1 MEMIMVVLVLCSR
14 FLCSRFLCSG
24 SCVLCSVPFCFFCAA
39 KSCRKFS
46 GAISLP
52 QNKKPTRLRV
62 GWNFSFIAL
71 TTNSPLA
78 SYLGGTQNRNQYE
91 QARICSQSNK
101 GKI

>member
-1 MEMIMVVLVLCSR
+1 VLPFFVLPLFVSWFC
-14 FLCSRFLCSG
+14 
-24 SCVLCSVPFCFFCAA
+24 PFFAFPRGENLPQIFRRDFFF
-39 KSCRKFS
+39 KT
-46 GAISLP
+46 

-91 QARICSQSNK
+91 
-101 GKI
+101 